1 VQILR
6 NTPATLELLV
16 YQSGVLIDLD
26 STPTVV
32 VTDANGASVTTG
44 SVSKPGSTTGTYR
57 STLPPQAD
65 LKTLKVVWSG
75 ALSSDPVEFT
85 QQHEIV
91 GDFLFI
97 EADARGYTVTG
108 QQTPLSSET
117 NYPDAAIARMR
128 ELITDQFEQ
137 RTGRSWVSRYCRTE
151 LHGTGSRELSLRDG
165 HPLDADGRMSGGP
178 GRHYDIQRLISVSI
192 AGVAQTVG
200 DYTLHGRKVVGPT
213 TWPRASW
220 DSLFNV
226 VIEYEYGVTPT
237 NLEAEENGL
246 RMAVAN
252 LVPSDLSAYAMTAAA
267 AGESISF
274 PQQSGGLVWPPKVWE
289 WLKANPARRIPSVA

>member
-1 VQILR
+1 MQILR

-16 YQSGVLIDLD
+16 YQAGTLTNLD
-26 STPTVV
+26 ANPTIA
-32 VTDANGASVTTG
+32 VTDANGDVVATG
-44 SVSKPGSTTGTYR
+44 AVSKPAGTTGTYW

-65 LKTLKVVWSG
+65 LKTLRVDWSG
-75 ALSSDPVEFT
+75 ALSGDPVEFT
-85 QQHEIV
+85 QHHEIV
-91 GDFLFI
+91 GNFLFI
-97 EADARGYTVTG
+97 EAAARSYTVTG

-117 NYPDAAIARMR
+117 NYPDAAIARIR
-128 ELITDQFEQ
+128 ELITGQFEEK
-137 RTGRSWVSRYCRTE
+137 TGRSWVSRHCRVE
-151 LHGTGSRELSLRDG
+151 LHGTGTRWLSLRDG
-165 HPLDADGRMSGGP
+165 HPRDADGRMSGGP
-178 GRHYDIQRLISVSI
+178 GRHYDVQRLISVTVD
-192 AGVAQTVG
+192 AVAADVG

-213 TWPRASW
+213 TWPRASY

-226 VIEYEYGVTPT
+226 VIEYEYGVTPV

-267 AGESISF
+267 AGESVSF

-289 WLKANPARRIPSVA
+289 WLKANPAPRIPSVA